1 LCIIRINELQKQKEE
16 LLTQLKIELENQ
28 DIANKKHL
36 ENELSLLT
44 SKHMDIVTSMNNQ
57 FNNEKDV
64 LVNENI
70 VKINT
75 LKLEYQSEIATL
87 QEKMNQLLS
96 ELNNITAT

>member
-44 SKHMDIVTSMNNQ
+44 SKHMDVVTSMNNQ

-75 LKLEYQSEIATL
+75 LKLEHQSEIATL

-96 ELNNITAT
+96 ELNIITAT

>member
-1 LCIIRINELQKQKEE
+1 MCIIRINELQKQKEE

>member
-1 LCIIRINELQKQKEE
+1 MCIIRINELQKQKEE

-44 SKHMDIVTSMNNQ
+44 SKHMDVVTSMNNQ

-75 LKLEYQSEIATL
+75 LKLEHQSEIATL

-96 ELNNITAT
+96 ELNIITAT